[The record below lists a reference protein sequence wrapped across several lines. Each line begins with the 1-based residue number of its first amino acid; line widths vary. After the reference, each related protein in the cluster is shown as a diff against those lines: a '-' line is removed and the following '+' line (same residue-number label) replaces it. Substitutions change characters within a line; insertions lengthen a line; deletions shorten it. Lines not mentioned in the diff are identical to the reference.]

1 MRAVKEIFDPEGIL
15 NPVRSSAHDP
25 PRPKDPLQ
33 RRPVALAA
41 GMVGREEA
49 VYGDE
54 GPHGYGHNYELE
66 VSVEGR
72 TDPATGMVVNLTD
85 LDRVLKEEVDR
96 PLDHRNLNRD
106 VPEFAKTPPTAEN
119 LAVWIWK
126 RVAARIEGEKWPCRV
141 VHLRLRLTP
150 GFAVEIEE

>member
-1 MRAVKEIFDPEGIL
+1 MRLARKIHFNAGRSLWRPEW
-15 NPVRSSAHDP
+15 S
-25 PRPKDPLQ
+25 
-33 RRPVALAA
+33 
-41 GMVGREEA
+41 EEKNRA
-49 VYGDE
+49 TYGDE

-66 VSVEGR
+66 VAVEGH

-96 PLDHRNLNRD
+96 PLDHRNLNQD
-106 VPEFAKTPPTAEN
+106 VPEFATTPPTAEN

-126 RVAARIEGEKWPCRV
+126 RVAARIERERWPCRI

>member
-1 MRAVKEIFDPEGIL
+1 MRLSRRIAFNAGRSLWRPEWT
-15 NPVRSSAHDP
+15 
-25 PRPKDPLQ
+25 
-33 RRPVALAA
+33 
-41 GMVGREEA
+41 EERNRA

-54 GPHGYGHNYELE
+54 GPHGYGHNYALE
-66 VSVEGR
+66 VAVAGH

-106 VPEFAKTPPTAEN
+106 VPDFVSTPPTAEN

-126 RVAARIEGEKWPCRV
+126 RVGDRIARERWPCRV
-141 VHLRLRLTP
+141 VHLRLELTP

>member
-1 MRAVKEIFDPEGIL
+1 MIRLSRKIYFNAG
-15 NPVRSSAHDP
+15 RSLWRGDWT
-25 PRPKDPLQ
+25 
-33 RRPVALAA
+33 
-41 GMVGREEA
+41 EEKNRA

-66 VSVEGR
+66 VTVAGEV
-72 TDPATGMVVNLTD
+72 DPQTAMVINLTD
-85 LDRVLKEEVDR
+85 LDRILKEEVDR

-106 VPEFAKTPPTAEN
+106 VPEFASTAPTAEN
-119 LAVWIWK
+119 LAAWIWK
-126 RVAARIEGEKWPCRV
+126 RVAARIAGEKWPCRI